1 MRIMAKIATA
11 FRGGVRES
19 AEVIIDANSLRI
31 FAQEIHECDN
41 HVRNTKQQL
50 ASIIAEKRRIERE
63 IVSNQESIF
72 QYEKRI
78 AKLLQ
83 QDDEEAALSI
93 ARHLSTKEV
102 LLNRNQKHGLQL
114 QNHED
119 RLQKTLQTMIHR
131 LDHFRSE
138 YRMAK
143 STGRMQSAQSKLASH
158 REGTV
163 SRFGDMQDS
172 LDRIREKQM
181 QFSDELAAMDQIN
194 ANLSGE
200 SMDDEAGLNTSGNEI
215 LNRIKYAEKQSKK
228 EE

>member
-1 MRIMAKIATA
+1 MKDSVTKNVEKISNGIIVTVTSDDAAVVEKIQNKEHRDPKNEEIT
-11 FRGGVRES
+11 RTIENISNGVKMTITS
-19 AEVIIDANSLRI
+19 DNSDL
-31 FAQEIHECDN
+31 
-41 HVRNTKQQL
+41 V
-50 ASIIAEKRRIERE
+50 EKI
-63 IVSNQESIF
+63 
-72 QYEKRI
+72 
-78 AKLLQ
+78 
-83 QDDEEAALSI
+83 
-93 ARHLSTKEV
+93 
-102 LLNRNQKHGLQL
+102 

>member
-31 FAQEIHECDN
+31 FSQEIHECDN
-41 HVRNTKQQL
+41 HIRNTKQQL

-63 IVSNQESIF
+63 IESNQESIA

-78 AKLLQ
+78 VKLLQ
-83 QDDEEAALSI
+83 LDDDEAALGI
-93 ARHLSTKEV
+93 AQHLSTKEA
-102 LLNRNQKHGLQL
+102 LLSRNQKHGTQL

-119 RLQKTLQTMIHR
+119 QLQKTLQTMIHR

-158 REGTV
+158 SEGTV
-163 SRFGDMQDS
+163 SHFGDMQDS

-194 ANLSGE
+194 ASISGE
-200 SMDDEAGLNTSGNEI
+200 SMDDKEGLKASANEI
-215 LNRIKYAEKQSKK
+215 LNRIRNAEKQGKK